1 MRFMIILKEKVLVNK
16 IQSYLGFAKKS
27 KAIVFGLDNLEKYNK
42 NIYLILYVKQLSENS
57 LNKLNKLV
65 NEKKWKMGVLINQS
79 IDELL
84 YVDNCKVIGIT
95 NENLADAILKSNNY
109 DFELVE

>member
-1 MRFMIILKEKVLVNK
+1 MINK

-27 KAIVFGLDNLEKYNK
+27 RAIVFGLDNLEKFNK
-42 NIYLILYVKQLSENS
+42 SVYLVLYVKQLSENS

-65 NEKKWKMGVLINQS
+65 NEKNWKMGELENQT

-84 YVDNCKVIGIT
+84 FVDNCKVIGIT
-95 NENLADAILKSNNY
+95 NDNLANAIIKANNN
-109 DFELVE
+109 DFKLFE

>member
-1 MRFMIILKEKVLVNK
+1 MVNK
-16 IQSYLGFAKKS
+16 IQSYLGFAKKI

>member
-1 MRFMIILKEKVLVNK
+1 MKVLREKVLINK

-27 KAIVFGLDNLEKYNK
+27 RAIVFGLDNLEKFNK
-42 NIYLILYVKQLSENS
+42 SVYLVLYVKQLSENS

-65 NEKKWKMGVLINQS
+65 NEKNWKMGELENQT

-84 YVDNCKVIGIT
+84 FVDNCKVIGIT
-95 NENLADAILKSNNY
+95 NDNLANAIIKANNN
-109 DFELVE
+109 DFKLFE